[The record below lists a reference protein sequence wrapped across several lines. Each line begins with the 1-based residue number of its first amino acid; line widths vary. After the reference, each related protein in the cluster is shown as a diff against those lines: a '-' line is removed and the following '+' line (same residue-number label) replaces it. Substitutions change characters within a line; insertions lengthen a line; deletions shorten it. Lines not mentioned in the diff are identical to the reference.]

1 MNFSSQV
8 YEEYRSG
15 LVANYTYD
23 LVFNSNAKICDNEL
37 GKLGTSTSEVIERE
51 WDGRPF
57 NSSIIAISYTTLI
70 SQLNNPF
77 KFYTEK
83 QHILLEYAAFL
94 CNQEHKCCDLQLL
107 YYTSESSPSGN
118 DTP

>member
-1 MNFSSQV
+1 
-8 YEEYRSG
+8 
-15 LVANYTYD
+15 
-23 LVFNSNAKICDNEL
+23 
-37 GKLGTSTSEVIERE
+37 
-51 WDGRPF
+51 
-57 NSSIIAISYTTLI
+57 LI